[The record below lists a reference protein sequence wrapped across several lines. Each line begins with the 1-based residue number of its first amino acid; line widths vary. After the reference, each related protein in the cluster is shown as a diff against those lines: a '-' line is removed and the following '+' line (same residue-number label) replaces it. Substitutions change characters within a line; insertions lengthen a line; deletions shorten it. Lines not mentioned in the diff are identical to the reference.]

1 MVENISE
8 SLYTT
13 DPINISPALF
23 KSEEVNFKGRFSYV
37 TKTNQRIDKDT
48 NNFRI
53 KLWFDHYRKICS
65 EDVFNARV
73 NNRISNQISV
83 QDKLIETN
91 LRKRKERS
99 KKVFRL
105 FSNIGGIEAIEA
117 IEQIKFFNAT
127 TILNLSTDDFDFV
140 IVRLNE

>member
-8 SLYTT
+8 SLCTT
-13 DPINISPALF
+13 DPMNISPALF

-37 TKTNQRIDKDT
+37 TKTNQRIDKDSV
-48 NNFRI
+48 NFRE
-53 KLWFDHYRKICS
+53 KICS
-65 EDVFNARV
+65 EDVSNARV
-73 NNRISNQISV
+73 NDRIRDQIFV
-83 QDKLIETN
+83 QDKLTKTN

-117 IEQIKFFNAT
+117 IEQIKSFNTT
-127 TILNLSTDDFDFV
+127 TILNLSTDDVDFV